1 MTASGSEAARSS
13 SGPTYERDSIEF
25 GRVVDQD
32 GIAGATAAEPPRKAA
47 TE

>member
-1 MTASGSEAARSS
+1 MAAPASQAARSS
-13 SGPTYERDSIEF
+13 SGRAYERDSLEF